1 MKSNILAG
9 QLQGIRSAGNSGNR
23 QNKAAGGA
31 EFMKGSMRI
40 SRCESGAMAVLLTLI
55 VALFAASDAGA
66 ERIKDVA
73 SFSGIRDN
81 EIMGYGLVVGLNGT
95 GDKDGTYIFQPF
107 SNMLNRMG
115 INVNQADI
123 KGKTKNIAAVIV
135 TAKLPTMVRPGSA
148 VDVQVSSIGDAKSLQ
163 GGTLLMAPMKGPDGN
178 VYAVAQGPI
187 SIGGFSAGGGGTSTV
202 KNHPNVGM
210 IPNGAIVEKEVP
222 VQLNRKSRLDLLL
235 AAQDITTSKRIA
247 DKIND
252 QFKSNIANAETPS
265 MVAINVP
272 QDYLGKVV
280 DFMSRVELLD
290 VAVDLP
296 ARVIINE
303 RTGTVVIGE
312 NVRISPIALAHGGLT
327 IEIKTEYQV
336 SQPLPFAPKKAETVV
351 VPKEQVKAEEKKG
364 YLMEVQGATIGEL
377 IKALNALGV
386 SPRDLVAILQA
397 IKAAGSLK
405 AELVLM

>member
-1 MKSNILAG
+1 
-9 QLQGIRSAGNSGNR
+9 
-23 QNKAAGGA
+23 
-31 EFMKGSMRI
+31 MKGSMRI
-40 SRCESGAMAVLLTLI
+40 SRCESGAMAVLLTLL
-55 VALFAASDAGA
+55 VALFATSDAGA
-66 ERIKDVA
+66 ERIKDIA

-107 SNMLNRMG
+107 ANMLNRMG
-115 INVNQADI
+115 INVSQADI

-327 IEIKTEYQV
+327 IEIKTEFQV
-336 SQPLPFAPKKAETVV
+336 SQPQPFAPKKAETVV

>member
-1 MKSNILAG
+1 VLEF
-9 QLQGIRSAGNSGNR
+9 GNR
-23 QNKAAGGA
+23 QNKEARGA
-31 EFMKGSMRI
+31 EFMKGSMKI
-40 SRCESGAMAVLLTLI
+40 SRCEAGALAVLLTLL
-55 VALFAASDAGA
+55 VALFATSDAGA
-66 ERIKDVA
+66 ERIKDIA
-73 SFSGIRDN
+73 SFSGVRDN

-107 SNMLNRMG
+107 ANMLNRMG
-115 INVNQADI
+115 INVSQADI

-327 IEIKTEYQV
+327 IEIKTEFQV
-336 SQPLPFAPKKAETVV
+336 SQPQPFAPKKAETVV

>member
-1 MKSNILAG
+1 VLEF
-9 QLQGIRSAGNSGNR
+9 GNR
-23 QNKAAGGA
+23 QNKEARGA
-31 EFMKGSMRI
+31 EFMKGSMKI
-40 SRCESGAMAVLLTLI
+40 SRCEAGAMAMLLTLL
-55 VALFAASDAGA
+55 VALFATSDAGA
-66 ERIKDVA
+66 ERIKDIA
-73 SFSGIRDN
+73 SFSGVRDN

-107 SNMLNRMG
+107 ANMLNRMG
-115 INVNQADI
+115 INVSQADI

-235 AAQDITTSKRIA
+235 ASQDITTSKRIA

-252 QFKSNIANAETPS
+252 QFKSDIAKAETPS
-265 MVAINVP
+265 MVAIDVP

-296 ARVIINE
+296 ARVIVNE

-336 SQPLPFAPKKAETVV
+336 SQPQPFAPKKAETVV

-386 SPRDLVAILQA
+386 TPRDLVAILQA

>member
-1 MKSNILAG
+1 
-9 QLQGIRSAGNSGNR
+9 
-23 QNKAAGGA
+23 
-31 EFMKGSMRI
+31 MKGSMKI
-40 SRCESGAMAVLLTLI
+40 SRCEAGAMAMLLTLL
-55 VALFAASDAGA
+55 VALFATSDAGA
-66 ERIKDVA
+66 ERIKDIA
-73 SFSGIRDN
+73 SFSGVRDN

-107 SNMLNRMG
+107 ANMLNRMG
-115 INVNQADI
+115 INVSQADI

-148 VDVQVSSIGDAKSLQ
+148 GDVQVSSIGDAKSLQ

-327 IEIKTEYQV
+327 IEIKTEFQV
-336 SQPLPFAPKKAETVV
+336 SQPQPFAPNKAETVV

>member
-1 MKSNILAG
+1 
-9 QLQGIRSAGNSGNR
+9 
-23 QNKAAGGA
+23 
-31 EFMKGSMRI
+31 MKGSMKI
-40 SRCESGAMAVLLTLI
+40 SRCEAGAMAMLLTLL
-55 VALFAASDAGA
+55 VALFATSDAGA
-66 ERIKDVA
+66 ERIKDIA
-73 SFSGIRDN
+73 SFSGVRDN

-107 SNMLNRMG
+107 ANMLNRMG
-115 INVNQADI
+115 INVSQADI

-327 IEIKTEYQV
+327 IEIKTEFQV
-336 SQPLPFAPKKAETVV
+336 SQPQPFAPKKAETVV

>member
-1 MKSNILAG
+1 
-9 QLQGIRSAGNSGNR
+9 
-23 QNKAAGGA
+23 
-31 EFMKGSMRI
+31 MKGSMRI
-40 SRCESGAMAVLLTLI
+40 SRCESGAMAVLLTLL
-55 VALFAASDAGA
+55 VALFAASDACA

-107 SNMLNRMG
+107 ANMLNRMG

-235 AAQDITTSKRIA
+235 ASQDITTSKRIA

-252 QFKSNIANAETPS
+252 QFKSDIAKAETPS
-265 MVAINVP
+265 MVAIDVP

-296 ARVIINE
+296 ARVIVNE

-336 SQPLPFAPKKAETVV
+336 SQPQPFAPKKAETVV

-386 SPRDLVAILQA
+386 TPRDLVAILQA

>member
-1 MKSNILAG
+1 VLEF
-9 QLQGIRSAGNSGNR
+9 GNR
-23 QNKAAGGA
+23 QNKEARGA
-31 EFMKGSMRI
+31 EFMKGSMKI
-40 SRCESGAMAVLLTLI
+40 SRCEAGAMAVLLTLL

-66 ERIKDVA
+66 ERIKDIA
-73 SFSGIRDN
+73 SFSGVRDN

-107 SNMLNRMG
+107 ANMLNRMG

-327 IEIKTEYQV
+327 IEIKTEFQV
-336 SQPLPFAPKKAETVV
+336 SQPQPFAPKKAETVV

>member
-1 MKSNILAG
+1 
-9 QLQGIRSAGNSGNR
+9 
-23 QNKAAGGA
+23 
-31 EFMKGSMRI
+31 MKGSMRI

-55 VALFAASDAGA
+55 VALFAASDACA

-107 SNMLNRMG
+107 ANMLNRMG

-235 AAQDITTSKRIA
+235 ASQDITTSKRIA

-252 QFKSNIANAETPS
+252 QFKSDIAKAETPS
-265 MVAINVP
+265 MVAIDVP

-296 ARVIINE
+296 ARVIVNE

-386 SPRDLVAILQA
+386 TPRDLVAILQA

>member
-1 MKSNILAG
+1 
-9 QLQGIRSAGNSGNR
+9 
-23 QNKAAGGA
+23 
-31 EFMKGSMRI
+31 MKGSMRI
-40 SRCESGAMAVLLTLI
+40 SRCESGAMAVLLTLL
-55 VALFAASDAGA
+55 VALFAASDACA

-107 SNMLNRMG
+107 ANMLNRMG
-115 INVNQADI
+115 INVSQADI

-296 ARVIINE
+296 ARVIVNE

-336 SQPLPFAPKKAETVV
+336 SQPQPFAPKKAETVV

-386 SPRDLVAILQA
+386 TPRDLVAILQA

>member
-1 MKSNILAG
+1 
-9 QLQGIRSAGNSGNR
+9 
-23 QNKAAGGA
+23 
-31 EFMKGSMRI
+31 MKGSMRI
-40 SRCESGAMAVLLTLI
+40 SRCESGAMAVLLTLL

-107 SNMLNRMG
+107 ANMLNRMG

-235 AAQDITTSKRIA
+235 ASQDITTSKRIA

-252 QFKSNIANAETPS
+252 QFKSDIAKAETPS
-265 MVAINVP
+265 MVAIDVP

-296 ARVIINE
+296 ARVIVNE

-336 SQPLPFAPKKAETVV
+336 SQPQPFAPKKAETVV

-386 SPRDLVAILQA
+386 TPRDLVAILQA

>member
-1 MKSNILAG
+1 
-9 QLQGIRSAGNSGNR
+9 
-23 QNKAAGGA
+23 
-31 EFMKGSMRI
+31 MKGSMKI
-40 SRCESGAMAVLLTLI
+40 SRCEAGALAVLLTLL
-55 VALFAASDAGA
+55 VALFATSDAGA
-66 ERIKDVA
+66 ERIKDIA

-107 SNMLNRMG
+107 ANMLNRMG
-115 INVNQADI
+115 INVSQADI

-327 IEIKTEYQV
+327 IEIKTEFQV
-336 SQPLPFAPKKAETVV
+336 SQPQPFAPKKAETVV

>member
-1 MKSNILAG
+1 
-9 QLQGIRSAGNSGNR
+9 
-23 QNKAAGGA
+23 
-31 EFMKGSMRI
+31 MKGSMKI
-40 SRCESGAMAVLLTLI
+40 SRCEAGAMAVLLTLL

-66 ERIKDVA
+66 ERIKDIA
-73 SFSGIRDN
+73 SFSGVRDN

-107 SNMLNRMG
+107 ANMLNLMG
-115 INVNQADI
+115 INVSQADI

-327 IEIKTEYQV
+327 IEIKTEFQV
-336 SQPLPFAPKKAETVV
+336 SQPQPFAPKKAETVV

>member
-1 MKSNILAG
+1 MLAG
-9 QLQGIRSAGNSGNR
+9 QLQGIRSAGNPGNR

-40 SRCESGAMAVLLTLI
+40 SRCESGAMAVLLTLL

-107 SNMLNRMG
+107 ANMLNRMG

-235 AAQDITTSKRIA
+235 ASQDITTSKRIA

-252 QFKSNIANAETPS
+252 QFKSDIAKAETPS
-265 MVAINVP
+265 MVAIDVP

-336 SQPLPFAPKKAETVV
+336 SQPQPFAPKKAETVV

-386 SPRDLVAILQA
+386 TPRDLVAILQA

>member
-1 MKSNILAG
+1 
-9 QLQGIRSAGNSGNR
+9 
-23 QNKAAGGA
+23 
-31 EFMKGSMRI
+31 MKGSMKI
-40 SRCESGAMAVLLTLI
+40 SRCEAGAMAMLLTLL
-55 VALFAASDAGA
+55 VALFATSDAGA
-66 ERIKDVA
+66 ERIKDIA

-107 SNMLNRMG
+107 ANMLNRMG

>member
-1 MKSNILAG
+1 
-9 QLQGIRSAGNSGNR
+9 
-23 QNKAAGGA
+23 
-31 EFMKGSMRI
+31 MKGSMKI
-40 SRCESGAMAVLLTLI
+40 SRCEAGALAVLLTLL
-55 VALFAASDAGA
+55 VALFATSDAGA
-66 ERIKDVA
+66 ERIKDIA
-73 SFSGIRDN
+73 SFSGVRDN

-107 SNMLNRMG
+107 ANMLNRMG
-115 INVNQADI
+115 INVSQADI

-327 IEIKTEYQV
+327 IEIKTEFQV
-336 SQPLPFAPKKAETVV
+336 SQPQPFAPNKAETVV

>member
-1 MKSNILAG
+1 
-9 QLQGIRSAGNSGNR
+9 
-23 QNKAAGGA
+23 
-31 EFMKGSMRI
+31 MKGSMKI
-40 SRCESGAMAVLLTLI
+40 SRCEAGAMAVLLTLL

-66 ERIKDVA
+66 ERIKDIA
-73 SFSGIRDN
+73 SFSGVRDN

-107 SNMLNRMG
+107 ANMLNRMG
-115 INVNQADI
+115 INVSQADI

-327 IEIKTEYQV
+327 IEIKTEFQV
-336 SQPLPFAPKKAETVV
+336 SQPQPFAPNKAETVV